1 MALEEEIT
9 TNILKHRQLRW
20 CPPEVEE
27 QDIPVA
33 SPKEIKKAA
42 AARFDKAC
50 DSGVL
55 KRLTSILLEPANPFD
70 PKEPRRLRRE
80 AVVLG
85 GMVLTFLLLELYF
98 NFSLGNELY
107 MHW

>member
-33 SPKEIKKAA
+33 SSKQIKKAA

-85 GMVLTFLLLELYF
+85 GMVLTFFLLELYF
-98 NFSLGNELY
+98 NFSLGNEL
-107 MHW
+107 